1 MTSVV
6 YCYFNFR
13 CNFRHEVSA
22 RVLRVLHPVIS
33 VHLSISPE
41 GFGGGGWGGWGL
53 GVRRVSVCLQGYC
66 ILMRSAVAPH
76 SLFTSAAM
84 RHDSCRAQKK
94 LLTWWW
100 PLELAS
106 VKIIIFFFN
115 LKKMFCCESFLGLR

>member
-13 CNFRHEVSA
+13 CNFRREVSA

-33 VHLSISPE
+33 VHLSFSPE
-41 GFGGGGWGGWGL
+41 GFSGGGWGGWGL
-53 GVRRVSVCLQGYC
+53 GVRRVLVCLQGCC

-84 RHDSCRAQKK
+84 RHDSRLAQKK
-94 LLTWWW
+94 LLTWWR

-106 VKIIIFFFN
+106 VNTFFKFYFEKDV
-115 LKKMFCCESFLGLR
+115 LL